1 MASSHDVTSPCDLLQ
16 GLVPSCVLTFK
27 FYMGQSS
34 LSEWRSLRLII
45 IALSLNETN
54 RNLLPCEIKI
64 CSCQSR
70 GGPPSLFWSKKDE
83 MTERRNASMAKTNPA
98 LSLAQGLDLPLIC
111 TLRNENLQVFSW
123 KVLVKN
129 LLRTF
134 YSLTII
140 TVKTRFLS
148 VVEFFVDRDQM
159 TACQSCKKMAAI
171 SLRLYL
177 PMEVNSHFLEK
188 KFGDPSLFLCCF
200 EMRNK
205 FI

>member
-1 MASSHDVTSPCDLLQ
+1 
-16 GLVPSCVLTFK
+16 
-27 FYMGQSS
+27 
-34 LSEWRSLRLII
+34 
-45 IALSLNETN
+45 
-54 RNLLPCEIKI
+54 
-64 CSCQSR
+64 
-70 GGPPSLFWSKKDE
+70 
-83 MTERRNASMAKTNPA
+83 MTERRNAGMAKPNPPP
-98 LSLAQGLDLPLIC
+98 SLAQGLDLPPIC
-111 TLRNENLQVFSW
+111 TLRNENLQVLSR

-129 LLRTF
+129 LLRTV

-159 TACQSCKKMAAI
+159 TACQSCKIMAAF

-177 PMEVNSHFLEK
+177 AMEVNSHFLEN

-205 FI
+205 FIYITQRWTNFQRKTKSIVFIRINKVLLFLIKRTQEPLIFISKFKFP